1 MWFSLS
7 DYPKFLTFV
16 NDIPYISW
24 TEGFEAA
31 GFKTFRYDWNCEWG
45 NYQRYWL
52 DEHEYIWFVLRF
64 S

>member
-1 MWFSLS
+1 MWFSVS

-24 TEGFEAA
+24 TEGFEAT
-31 GFKTFRYDWNCEWG
+31 GFRTYQNDYFRNWWDG
-45 NYQRYWL
+45 QHWL
-52 DEHEYIWFVLRF
+52 DEHEYTWFVLRF